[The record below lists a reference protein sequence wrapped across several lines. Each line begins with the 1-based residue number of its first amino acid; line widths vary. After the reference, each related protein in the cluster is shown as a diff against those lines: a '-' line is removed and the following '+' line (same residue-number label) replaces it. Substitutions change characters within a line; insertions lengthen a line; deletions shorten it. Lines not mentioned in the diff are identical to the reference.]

1 MILESEGAT
10 ASAPIEATGWPSKIG
25 VQTTPASVVFQTPPF
40 TDPKKKVAEAPAP
53 PATAIAR
60 PPRNGPMRRHL
71 SPFTSSGGTDWATA
85 VMVSNRK
92 AHMEIGRA
100 KRDLNLCKCL
110 ALVLDTPVG
119 WHLCLSVQS
128 P

>member
-25 VQTTPASVVFQTPPF
+25 VQTTPAF
-40 TDPKKKVAEAPAP
+40 
-53 PATAIAR
+53 ATATAR